1 MLPEGPDAESP
12 DIARVVIGFARTL
25 RAAGLGADPIRTQ
38 TAIAALHSIGAAT
51 LGVASRSRA
60 RAALRA
66 ALVSDPSELAAFD
79 AAFAVYFSAAMP
91 APGGPEL
98 LAPPA
103 RPMLM
108 AVPDALPGET
118 EDVSGADALGSASK
132 DEVLRR
138 RDLAS
143 LTDAERAAVAQ
154 MIAALRLS
162 GPRRPARRSTPTRY
176 GRLDG
181 AATARATLAR
191 AGEPQLRY
199 SRPVDRPRRL
209 AFLLDVSGSMA
220 AYADNY
226 LRFAHVAAR
235 RRPGTEVFTMG
246 TRLTRVTRQLRDP
259 SVDDALR
266 DAADAVPDW
275 SGGTRLGDQIRAF
288 LDRWGQRG
296 AARGAVAVI
305 FSDGWERGDTAL
317 LREQMQRLHRLA
329 HRVVWVNPHSGKSGF
344 APSTAGMRAALPS
357 IDVLHEGHT
366 LQSLT
371 RLGALLSDRQLTIA
385 REARSA

>member
-1 MLPEGPDAESP
+1 MLAEGPNAESP

-162 GPRRPARRSTPTRY
+162 GPRRPARRSTPT
-176 GRLDG
+176 
-181 AATARATLAR
+181 
-191 AGEPQLRY
+191 
-199 SRPVDRPRRL
+199 
-209 AFLLDVSGSMA
+209 
-220 AYADNY
+220 
-226 LRFAHVAAR
+226 
-235 RRPGTEVFTMG
+235 
-246 TRLTRVTRQLRDP
+246 
-259 SVDDALR
+259 
-266 DAADAVPDW
+266 
-275 SGGTRLGDQIRAF
+275 
-288 LDRWGQRG
+288 
-296 AARGAVAVI
+296 
-305 FSDGWERGDTAL
+305 
-317 LREQMQRLHRLA
+317 
-329 HRVVWVNPHSGKSGF
+329 
-344 APSTAGMRAALPS
+344 
-357 IDVLHEGHT
+357 
-366 LQSLT
+366 
-371 RLGALLSDRQLTIA
+371 
-385 REARSA
+385 

>member
-1 MLPEGPDAESP
+1 MSQPTPIEDP
-12 DIARVVIGFARTL
+12 DIARVVVGFARTL
-25 RAAGLGADPIRTQ
+25 RAAGVAADPIRTQ
-38 TAIAALHSIGAAT
+38 TAVAALQAVGAADR
-51 LGVASRSRA
+51 ARA

-66 ALVSDPSELAAFD
+66 ALVSDPSERPAFE
-79 AAFAVYFSAAMP
+79 AAFAVYFAQAAPEP
-91 APGGPEL
+91 APPPLAGP
-98 LAPPA
+98 PP

-118 EDVSGADALGSASK
+118 EQSGGSDAIGSASP

-143 LTDAERAAVAQ
+143 LTGAERAAVAR
-154 MIAALRLS
+154 MIAALALA
-162 GPRRPARRSTPTRY
+162 GPRRPARRTRAARH

-181 AATARATLAR
+181 GATARATLAR

-199 SRPVDRPRRL
+199 ARPVDRPRRL
-209 AFLLDVSGSMA
+209 VLLLDVSGSMA

-235 RRPGTEVFTMG
+235 RRPGTEVFTVG

-259 SVDDALR
+259 NVDDALQ
-266 DAADAVPDW
+266 AAAGAVPDW
-275 SGGTRLGDQIRAF
+275 SGGTRLGDQLRAF

-296 AARGAVAVI
+296 AARGAVAVV

-317 LREQMQRLHRLA
+317 LGEQMQRLRRLA
-329 HRVVWVNPHSGKSGF
+329 HRVVWVNPHSGKAGF
-344 APSTAGMRAALPS
+344 APSTAGMRAALPH

-366 LQSLT
+366 LQALT
-371 RLGALLSDRQLTIA
+371 RLGALLSDSRLSA
-385 REARSA
+385 PPAAWEAPGA